1 MYEVKI
7 EDKKDIWI
15 YNLADGNLLGRLVWR
30 HEDETRQ
37 EFADWYANRLI
48 ERRNIVNSN
57 ILPSFLDDNFF
68 AIE

>member
-1 MYEVKI
+1 MYKI
-7 EDKKDIWI
+7 KVESEKNIWV
-15 YNLADGNLLGRLVWR
+15 YNLVDGNLLGQLIWR

-37 EFADWYANRLI
+37 EFADWYGNRLI
-48 ERRNIVNSN
+48 KRRNIVNSN